1 MQTIAAMGRRKR
13 ENCQQLR
20 QNRRMTLPSPYQ
32 QLVLEHSRAPR
43 RFGVLEHATHRAD
56 GANPLCGDALHVD
69 VRVAQGRIADLRFRG
84 EACALARASAS
95 MLGERAIDLD
105 AVALAQLETEF
116 ARVIAGAA
124 AGDAALGDLN
134 AFAALAQ
141 YPSRRKC
148 ALLPFATLRA
158 ALAGDASATTETD
171 SKPGISAP

>member
-1 MQTIAAMGRRKR
+1 MIGVAYPAVRTLAAARYT
-13 ENCQQLR
+13 L
-20 QNRRMTLPSPYQ
+20 RMTAAAPYH

-43 RFGVLEHATHRAD
+43 RFGALEHATHTAD

-69 VRVAQGRIADLRFRG
+69 VRVTDGRIADLRFRG
-84 EACALARASAS
+84 EACALVRASAS

-105 AVALAQLETEF
+105 AVALAQLEADF
-116 ARVIAGAA
+116 ARLVAGALA
-124 AGDAALGDLN
+124 QEATLGDLN

-158 ALAGDASATTETD
+158 ALAGHVTATTE
-171 SKPGISAP
+171 SKPPESSLQEKT

>member
-1 MQTIAAMGRRKR
+1 MKQAREKIAM
-13 ENCQQLR
+13 LR
-20 QNRRMTLPSPYQ
+20 QNRRMTVPSPYQ

-43 RFGVLEHATHRAD
+43 CFGTLEQPTHAAD

-69 VRVAQGRIADLRFRG
+69 VQAAEGRIADLRFRG

-95 MLGERAIDLD
+95 MLGVLAIDLD
-105 AVALAQLETEF
+105 AAALAQLELAF
-116 ARVIAGAA
+116 ARVIAGVEAH
-124 AGDAALGDLN
+124 DAALGDLN

-158 ALAGDASATTETD
+158 ALAGRAIATTE
-171 SKPGISAP
+171 SAST

>member
-1 MQTIAAMGRRKR
+1 
-13 ENCQQLR
+13 
-20 QNRRMTLPSPYQ
+20 MTAVAPYHE
-32 QLVLEHSRAPR
+32 LVLEHSRAPR
-43 RFGVLEHATHRAD
+43 RFGVLEHATHAAD

-69 VRVAQGRIADLRFRG
+69 VRVINGRIADLRFRG

-105 AVALAQLETEF
+105 AAALAELETDF
-116 ARVIAGAA
+116 AQLVAGGSAHE
-124 AGDAALGDLN
+124 AALGDLN

-158 ALAGDASATTETD
+158 ALAGDRIATTEAASNPSQTTQQE
-171 SKPGISAP
+171 